1 MQITSKTVII
11 SAYLLLKA
19 AFICDN
25 NNYILKI
32 STRGASEHMN
42 KNKITEKLI
51 ALSKDN
57 SKRTIISQLR
67 DIYETIE
74 NTLSAGVSKKVVV
87 EELKNSGFEI
97 NFKTFDSSLKRIR
110 KERKNSGKESL
121 QKQPPINKELK
132 ITPEKKLVKPTL
144 NDIINDKPDL
154 EKMSREYKKLKK
166 GKIENE

>member
-1 MQITSKTVII
+1 MDK
-11 SAYLLLKA
+11 
-19 AFICDN
+19 
-25 NNYILKI
+25 
-32 STRGASEHMN
+32 R
-42 KNKITEKLI
+42 KITEKLI

-74 NTLSAGVSKKVVV
+74 NTLSAGVSKKAVV

-121 QKQPPINKELK
+121 QKQPHINKESK
-132 ITPEKKLVKPTL
+132 TTPKENLVKPTL

-154 EKMSREYKKLKK
+154 EKMSREYKILKK
-166 GKIENE
+166 VKTENEG